1 MPDEEL
7 DQFFQELQMKSDLE
21 NFIQHNQY
29 PSHFRKTSHH
39 DILLLNQQYPA
50 IDENIENHVQYND
63 NYYNDTANSINKSI
77 SKCYETIKTMTEN
90 KSEPEPETCPI
101 CMCVFEESN
110 YVIPRCRHKVC
121 AVCFTN
127 NIKHNKHTGDC
138 CVLCRERVC

>member
-1 MPDEEL
+1 MSDEEL
-7 DQFFQELQMKSDLE
+7 DQFFKELQMKNDLDD
-21 NFIQHNQY
+21 FIQHNQY
-29 PSHFRKTSHH
+29 PSYFRKTSHH
-39 DILLLNQQYPA
+39 EILLLNQQYPA
-50 IDENIENHVQYND
+50 IDEDIDIENRVPYNGSC
-63 NYYNDTANSINKSI
+63 YNETANAINKSI
-77 SKCYETIKTMTEN
+77 LKCNETIKTMTE
-90 KSEPEPETCPI
+90 KEHEAETCPV